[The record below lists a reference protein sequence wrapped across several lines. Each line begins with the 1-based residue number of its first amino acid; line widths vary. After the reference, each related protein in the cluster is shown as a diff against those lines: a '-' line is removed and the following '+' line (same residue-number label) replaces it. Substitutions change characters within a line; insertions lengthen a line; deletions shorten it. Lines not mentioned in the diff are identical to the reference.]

1 MTIGAD
7 MKHKPPSILGE
18 IDARLA
24 TPLMVQTVFVHLAVT
39 IGRVATSY
47 EVVQLELSV
56 AWVGAMSAAFSIL
69 PAILA
74 VPVGRLIDRGHDSLA
89 TWIGSALLVV
99 ACVGYW
105 LIPPSGA
112 MLMGETALLG
122 VGQLGC
128 MAGHQVIAV
137 RATRGPRGR
146 DAIFGYH
153 MVAIAGGQGL
163 APFIIAWV
171 SGGARIPPVHTL
183 YVVGV
188 VASLASLAVGFAL
201 RPAPNAREAARAQ
214 GSTGLVDLMGVKGL
228 MAYVMAS
235 IITITGLDVIVVYL
249 PLLGVERGIDAGT
262 IGVLMTLRAV
272 SSMAARLVYVP
283 LIDWLGRMPLTYMTM
298 LSPAVAF
305 ALVAAPIPAWLMY
318 PLVIVL
324 GVGLGISATLTL
336 SGVVEVAPPN
346 ARGTAISLRL
356 TGNRA
361 GLVVIPFLAGLV
373 ATSTGV
379 GGVFLIV
386 SAILL
391 GSTGGVWAGRRRA
404 DYAG

>member
-1 MTIGAD
+1 MIQPPAQVALIGLGLMGLPMALNLRKAGYAVRGAD
-7 MKHKPPSILGE
+7 LSA
-18 IDARLA
+18 DARK
-24 TPLMVQTVFVHLAVT
+24 
-39 IGRVATSY
+39 
-47 EVVQLELSV
+47 
-56 AWVGAMSAAFSIL
+56 AFT
-69 PAILA
+69 
-74 VPVGRLIDRGHDSLA
+74 D
-89 TWIGSALLVV
+89 
-99 ACVGYW
+99 
-105 LIPPSGA
+105 
-112 MLMGETALLG
+112 
-122 VGQLGC
+122 
-128 MAGHQVIAV
+128 
-137 RATRGPRGR
+137 
-146 DAIFGYH
+146 
-153 MVAIAGGQGL
+153 AGGE
-163 APFIIAWV
+163 A
-171 SGGARIPPVHTL
+171 
-183 YVVGV
+183 
-188 VASLASLAVGFAL
+188 FAD
-201 RPAPNAREAARAQ
+201 AREAARAQ